1 MPYATAQDM
10 TERFGVQ
17 EMIQLTDIAV
27 PRLGAVNTLTLD
39 RALGDASAE
48 IDGYLVGRV
57 TLPLAAPPALCR
69 VYCCDIAR
77 YRLMSVR
84 ADDRAKAAYDA
95 AIAWLKRIADGTI
108 SLLAPA
114 EAPAAAGLGPVI
126 VTGGD
131 RDFARGN
138 W

>member
-10 TERFGVQ
+10 TERFGVP

-27 PRLGAVNTLTLD
+27 PRLGAVNTVTLD

-57 TLPLAAPPALCR
+57 ALPLTAAPALLK
-69 VYCCDIAR
+69 VYCCDMAR

-114 EAPAAAGLGPVI
+114 EAPAAVGLGPVI